1 MRLRQR
7 GTLQAKTK
15 LSATLHNWLPILQS
29 GLEELEEALRRYE
42 IENPCLEIRS
52 GFEKRVENRAAPPR
66 EWGLPSGGVADV
78 IEAMTVDEPSLYEI
92 LLDQIDAPLFPTPK
106 SRSIAEAIVRQIDE
120 EGYFDGSVKAIAH
133 ELGVTPQ
140 EVERIRQRFAHLEPA
155 GVGAKDA
162 AEALR
167 FQLQQSDIQE
177 PLYSH
182 VAKMLERFEEIGTF
196 RDEPYYDAA
205 MAVIRR
211 FRLPPALETMEASPP
226 VVPELIVKVG
236 EEGIDVAINDL
247 FYPDIHIVDPGV
259 DHKFVRQ
266 KLKEARDLVDALQMR
281 RATLY
286 KIGLMI
292 VEFQYDFF
300 HGGQM
305 RPMRLVDIAEE
316 FDHSPSTISRAI
328 ANKYLMCDR
337 GIFAMKSFFTTGL
350 DEEVS
355 NATIKAYIAELIA
368 KEDRERPYSDQKLAD
383 LVQARFGVKLV
394 RRTVTKYRKQMQI
407 GGSGERK
414 KFYRLA

>member
-29 GLEELEEALRRYE
+29 GLEELEETLRRYE

-52 GFEKRVENRAAPPR
+52 GFEKGVENRAAPPR

-162 AEALR
+162 AEALW

-266 KLKEARDLVDALQMR
+266 KIKEARDLVDALQMR

-292 VEFQYDFF
+292 VEFQYGFF

-337 GIFAMKSFFTTGL
+337 GVFAIKSFFTTGL